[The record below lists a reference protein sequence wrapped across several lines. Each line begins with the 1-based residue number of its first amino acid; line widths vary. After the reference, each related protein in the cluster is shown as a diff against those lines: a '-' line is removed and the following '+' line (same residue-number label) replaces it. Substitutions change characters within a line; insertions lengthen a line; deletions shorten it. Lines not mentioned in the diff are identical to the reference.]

1 MPYGFFPS
9 VDLRGWVVPTG
20 ATVVWDHESGGEV
33 VELLAAKALA
43 AAAGSPSRSGNIG
56 GSAALVRTQDALGRG
71 SGLMTTPRGTHALI
85 DAVRVQ
91 GVDTTLSQRLGRPD
105 FAAEA
110 SRLPTLNMGA
120 GAHLPTSP
128 AGRKAVAAAG
138 KKRVG
143 EAAAGGDS
151 TVLEF
156 PHPSQFIGTS
166 LPILNLQLKNLN
178 QYVSFD
184 VEVED
189 TRGAL
194 FLIQVSNSQSV
205 VRLRLDGC
213 NLPLTLTSGWNRLS
227 LDLAHL
233 TRTCFNTTYLQAHRV
248 RVHAS
253 CRLRRVFFSHEPT
266 PDFALPPSLRV
277 FSDQVHAAKRLEDDM
292 RAQQAALEEQQQ
304 QQQQQGR

>member
-1 MPYGFFPS
+1 MPYGFYPS
-9 VDLRGWVVPTG
+9 VDLRGWVVPAA
-20 ATVVWDHESGGEV
+20 ATVVWDRESGGEV

-43 AAAGSPSRSGNIG
+43 AASPSPSGIG

-110 SRLPTLNMGA
+110 ARLPTLNMGA

-128 AGRKAVAAAG
+128 VGRKAAAAPVPG
-138 KKRVG
+138 KKRVS
-143 EAAAGGDS
+143 ETAGSDS
-151 TVLEF
+151 VLEF

-194 FLIQVSNSQSV
+194 FLIQVANSQSV

-213 NLPLTLTSGWNRLS
+213 NLPLTLTPGWNRLS

-253 CRLRRVFFSHEPT
+253 CRLRRVYFSHEAT

-277 FSDQVHAAKRLEDDM
+277 FSDEVHAAKRMEDDM
-292 RAQQAALEEQQQ
+292 RAQQAQEQQEQQQ
-304 QQQQQGR
+304 QQQRR